1 MKYIVLASMAATL
14 MISSASA
21 EIPKGNLKIAQ
32 SFSVHFKLRRHLYEV
47 RRAICWNG
55 QNREHL
61 RGEREGM

>member
-1 MKYIVLASMAATL
+1 MAATL

-21 EIPKGNLKIAQ
+21 EIPQEKFEDRAILC
-32 SFSVHFKLRRHLYEV
+32 SVHFKLRRHLYEV